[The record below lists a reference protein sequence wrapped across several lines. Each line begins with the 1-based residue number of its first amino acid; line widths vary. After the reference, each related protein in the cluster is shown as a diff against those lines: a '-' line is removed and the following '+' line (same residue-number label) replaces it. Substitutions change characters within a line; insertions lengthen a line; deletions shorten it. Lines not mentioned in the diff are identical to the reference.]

1 MTEVNQL
8 GQVQEI
14 PQVNDAVMSLVAKWD
29 LTSESVQT
37 SWWRIGTASVNF
49 KNAAKFLLD
58 CVDELV
64 ALVEA
69 YIQSG
74 KDKKATVLFA
84 VALLYDYIVAQ
95 ALPVYLKPFAGKIK
109 NFIIGVLVSELID
122 FIVSKYR
129 AGAWKESPP
138 VETTKEAHG
147 KEETNG
153 SSQLEGSAEVQQE

>member
-1 MTEVNQL
+1 MVEVNQL
-8 GQVQEI
+8 GQVKEI
-14 PQVNDAVMSLVAKWD
+14 PQINDAVMSLVAKWD
-29 LTSESVQT
+29 LTSESAQI
-37 SWWRIGTASVNF
+37 SWWRIGTTSINF
-49 KNAAKFLLD
+49 KNAAKFLLG

-95 ALPVYLKPFAGKIK
+95 ALPIYLKPFAGKIK
-109 NFIIGVLVSELID
+109 NLIIGVLVSELID

-129 AGAWKESPP
+129 AGAWKEVPS
-138 VETTKEAHG
+138 VEPTREKYGQEEASG
-147 KEETNG
+147 G
-153 SSQLEGSAEVQQE
+153 SQVEGSAEVQQG

>member
-1 MTEVNQL
+1 MAEINQL
-8 GQVQEI
+8 GQVKEI
-14 PQVNDAVMSLVAKWD
+14 PQINDAVMSLVAKWD
-29 LTSESVQT
+29 LTAESVPT

-49 KNAAKFLLD
+49 KNAAKFLLG

-64 ALVEA
+64 ALVES

-84 VALLYDYIVAQ
+84 VALLYDYIIAQ
-95 ALPVYLKPFAGKIK
+95 ALPVYLKPFASKIK

-138 VETTKEAHG
+138 VEIKEKHG
-147 KEETNG
+147 EEKTNG
-153 SSQLEGSAEVQQE
+153 GGKVEGSAEVQ